1 MIDNIS
7 CGEQMEQQNGVLLLP
22 HGYEGQGAEHSSLLG
37 LQLCARHMYVA
48 DCTTPANFFSLVEKT
63 NENNFPKPL
72 VVFTPKGLWIRCVSS
87 IEDLLKELSR
97 NN

>member
-37 LQLCARHMYVA
+37 QLAQDICMSLIVQRQL
-48 DCTTPANFFSLVEKT
+48 TFFT
-63 NENNFPKPL
+63 
-72 VVFTPKGLWIRCVSS
+72 C
-87 IEDLLKELSR
+87 
-97 NN
+97 